1 MALVGHVRSDQR
13 LGFIFAFINHS
24 AEMLAERLSWT
35 ISRIAL
41 LTCCCRC
48 CCCCGA
54 RLRAKL
60 LWQTLE
66 ISLGRGRGCPS
77 LHRLFQSAAVFP
89 WWLLGT
95 STSALLFLAPHCIF
109 CTLVTPFR
117 QSCWHSE
124 LVACSALI
132 VIGQVSKHP
141 FCCLLSCPS
150 SLTLL
155 CRTLLLLDVG
165 VLDVQT
171 CAWQELWQLQMEQ
184 GSVLLCC
191 PFLRLLLLPCLLTHS
206 PGCLCG

>member
-1 MALVGHVRSDQR
+1 MYSSEKMEVK
-13 LGFIFAFINHS
+13 NY
-24 AEMLAERLSWT
+24 
-35 ISRIAL
+35 
-41 LTCCCRC
+41 CCGCCC

-54 RLRAKL
+54 RLKAKL

-124 LVACSALI
+124 LVACNALI
-132 VIGQVSKHP
+132 VIGRVSKHP

-165 VLDVQT
+165 VLDLQT
-171 CAWQELWQLQMEQ
+171 CAV
-184 GSVLLCC
+184 VLLWYWTTVENTDH
-191 PFLRLLLLPCLLTHS
+191 PAEIIDNYLLPACSENCWRKLL
-206 PGCLCG
+206 